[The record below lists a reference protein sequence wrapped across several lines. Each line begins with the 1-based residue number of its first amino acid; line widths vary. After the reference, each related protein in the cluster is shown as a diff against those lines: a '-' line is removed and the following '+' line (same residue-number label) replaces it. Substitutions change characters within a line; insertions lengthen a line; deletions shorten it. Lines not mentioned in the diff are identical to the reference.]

1 MSGDSVA
8 SFTKSVKDII
18 ITEYRYRCVICL
30 QYLTEGAT
38 QAAHVLDSASVGKKQ
53 LDMAVE
59 IGFVTADYQRSS
71 VVNGIAQCPTCHI
84 GFFTPNDIALS
95 PCLPVLEYIH
105 RYIKDTPI
113 ANQIPLH
120 QVFEFLERAMTGD
133 VVPLPDPTPILPY
146 LGLFSLVVLNP
157 EVVVGRHLSTQHL
170 PKLSI
175 LRSGRFHPAP
185 DGTHPADE
193 HVARIFDVMAV
204 ASANP
209 PLSPGTIPLS
219 ATDPDFQQH
228 RYWRVPVNLGAI
240 FTALAVRVIMKSSE
254 CDEIIRTR
262 AIVAL
267 LLSRA
272 TETKISR
279 REAARPSG
287 GGGYKGGG
295 GSTGRGS
302 GKGHDGSGK
311 PGSGTAGRGRETR
324 SLRSGDRGEPPAKR
338 VRRKEDP
345 HASKSLVEMPEPG
358 LSDRSGA
365 QSSNQIPYLLDLF
378 DKQARQ
384 KDSIM
389 EYIQRIGR

>member
-8 SFTKSVKDII
+8 SFEESVKNTIR
-18 ITEYRYRCVICL
+18 TKYRYHCVICL

-38 QAAHVLDSASVGKKQ
+38 QAAHVLDGKEQ

-71 VVNGIAQCPTCHI
+71 VVNGIAHAECPTCHI
-84 GFFTPNDIALS
+84 GFFTPNAIALS

-105 RYIKDTPI
+105 RYIEDTPT

-120 QVFEFLERAMTGD
+120 QVFEFLECAMTGD

-146 LGLFSLVVLNP
+146 LGLFSLVVLSP

-170 PKLSI
+170 PELSI
-175 LRSGRFHPAP
+175 LRRGRFHPAP

-254 CDEIIRTR
+254 CDEIIRTQ

-267 LLSRA
+267 LQLRVA
-272 TETKISR
+272 ETKLSR
-279 REAARPSG
+279 REAGGPSG

-295 GSTGRGS
+295 GSGI
-302 GKGHDGSGK
+302 GHDGSAD
-311 PGSGTAGRGRETR
+311 SGTAGRGRKTR
-324 SLRSGDRGEPPAKR
+324 SRRSGDRGEPPVKR

-345 HASKSLVEMPEPG
+345 HASKSLVEMHEPR

-378 DKQARQ
+378 DNQARQ
-384 KDSIM
+384 KESIM